1 MKTAEEIKEKFAS
14 ICKETCEGYQH
25 EDILKAMEEYAEQ
38 FKQPS
43 LDKQITD
50 EEIKEWAENCS
61 VSEITKTAKMQGAK
75 WAIAEI
81 IKRNV
86 K

>member
-1 MKTAEEIKEKFAS
+1 
-14 ICKETCEGYQH
+14 
-25 EDILKAMEEYAEQ
+25 MEEYAEQ